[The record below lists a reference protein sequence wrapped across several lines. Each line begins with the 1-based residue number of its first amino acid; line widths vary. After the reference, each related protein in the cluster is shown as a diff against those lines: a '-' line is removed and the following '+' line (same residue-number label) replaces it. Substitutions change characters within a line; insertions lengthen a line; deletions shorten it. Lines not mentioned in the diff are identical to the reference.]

1 MLKKKALGE
10 EFYDLISKVLK
21 YSPHRR
27 LTPFEALCHP
37 FFDELRKEEVYGR
50 LKKDYGLGDLFDFH
64 AWGECKGRSWERLVP
79 GWYRG

>member
-1 MLKKKALGE
+1 
-10 EFYDLISKVLK
+10 
-21 YSPHRR
+21 
-27 LTPFEALCHP
+27 LTPFEALSHP